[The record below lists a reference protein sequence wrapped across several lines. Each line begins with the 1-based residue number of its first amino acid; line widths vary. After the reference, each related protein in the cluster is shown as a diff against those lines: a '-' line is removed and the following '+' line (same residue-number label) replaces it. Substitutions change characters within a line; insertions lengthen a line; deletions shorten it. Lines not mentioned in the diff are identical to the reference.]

1 MITKLKSGFT
11 WEYRNDAKMV
21 DIHVPVRV
29 VDDNKFMVSIP
40 RVKARSLLCFLNRV
54 AWHRERRKK

>member
-11 WEYRNDAKMV
+11 WGYDENNHMV
-21 DIHVPVRV
+21 EITTPASKDLAPIAV
-29 VDDNKFMVSIP
+29 P

-54 AWHRERRKK
+54 AWHKDVKSKK